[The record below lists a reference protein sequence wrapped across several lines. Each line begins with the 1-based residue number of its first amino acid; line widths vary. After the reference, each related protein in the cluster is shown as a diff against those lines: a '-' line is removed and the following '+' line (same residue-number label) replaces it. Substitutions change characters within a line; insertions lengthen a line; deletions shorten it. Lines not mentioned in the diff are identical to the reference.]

1 MIDAASGGALVNKT
15 PQEARALISNM
26 AANAQQFGTRQDAPP
41 RQVNEVSTNPIDQK
55 LDSLTS
61 LLEKLVVGQ
70 VQQRRYD
77 PFSNSYNPGWR
88 DHPNFSYKNQG
99 GQQGYPQ
106 QNWNKQHAPEQAS
119 NSGMSLDEIVKA
131 LAENTQKFQQE
142 TRASIQNLGTQITQ
156 IATSVSKLEAQNSGK
171 LPSQTVVNP
180 KENASAM
187 ILRSGKEIDQK
198 NTSPTKDTEE
208 KGTTEETEEK
218 SEKQPKVN
226 SKSFSSTISN
236 AVVPP
241 FPSRL
246 EKSKK
251 MDYEKEVLETFR
263 KVEINIPLIDAIKQI
278 PRYAKFLK
286 ELCTNK
292 RRLKSDE
299 KVSVGESVSAV
310 IKKSLPNKCKDPG
323 MFTMPCV
330 IGNLKIERAMLDLG
344 ASINVMPY
352 SIYCALNLGP
362 LKETRVVIQLADRSN
377 AYPEGVVEDVL
388 VQVKELIFPADF
400 YILRMEEDSTT
411 ISAPILLG
419 RPFMKTARTKIDV
432 EEGTLSVEFDGEIVK
447 FSIFDAMK
455 YPNENHSICSIDI
468 VDSIVQECFEET
480 YGIDNFHMQA
490 QLEVEGE
497 IAEAWEIAE
506 TDEESQTVV
515 PNLETEISIPHKKL
529 LPSVLQAPK
538 LELKDLPDHLKY
550 IYLGDNETLPVI
562 ISKRLTEEQEDRL
575 TTILR
580 EHKTAIGWTL
590 ADIKGINPSICMHRI
605 RLEDDAKSVREFQR
619 KLNPAMKE
627 VVMKEILKLLDEG
640 IIYPISDSKWVSP
653 IHVVPKKTGI
663 TVVRNQNGELVPTR
677 VQNGWRM
684 VIDFRKLNLATRKD
698 HFPLPFIDQT
708 LERLAGKTYFCFLDG
723 FSGYYQIVIAQED
736 QEKTTF
742 TCPFGTFAYRRMPFG
757 LCNAPGTFQRCMLSI
772 FSEYIE
778 NCIEV
783 FMDDFTV
790 YGDSFDN
797 CLSHLSKI
805 LKRCMET
812 NLVLNYEKCHFMVTE
827 GIVLGHVVS
836 SRGIEVDKAKVDLI
850 TNLPY
855 PTNVKGIRGFLG
867 HAGFYRRFIKDFSK
881 IALPMSKLLQKDVP
895 FEFGE
900 DCKEAFNK
908 LKNLLTIAPIIQP
921 PDWNLPFEIMCD
933 ASNYAVGTVL
943 GQKVDKKSH
952 VIYYASR
959 TLDSAQCNYTTTEKE
974 LLAIVF
980 ALEKFRSYLL
990 GSKVI
995 VFSDHAALKYLLTK
1009 KESKPRLIRWIL
1021 LLQEFDIEIKDRKG
1035 IENPVADHL
1044 SRLVNED
1051 NVLPV
1056 SEFFPDEQLFQ
1067 VKGINPWY
1075 ADIVNYLVTGILPND
1090 LSKSRKVKIRCE
1102 TKYYVWDAPH
1112 LWKFCADQV
1121 IRRCVPELE
1130 HKSIL
1135 TFCHNYACG
1144 GHFGPKRTARKILDC
1159 GLYWETLFKDAYLF
1173 CKNCEQCQRT
1183 GSLSHRNEMPQNPI
1197 LVCDIFDIWGMDF
1210 MGPFPSSGGYLYIL
1224 LAVDYVSKWV
1234 EAKPTRTNDS
1244 KVVAGFIK
1252 SNIFSRLVFGKSCH
1266 LPVEIEH
1273 RAYWAVKNCNM
1284 NLEEAS
1290 ASRKLQLQELEEI
1303 RLEAYENSR
1312 IYKEKTK
1319 LFHDNAI
1326 LRKQFSVGQK
1336 VLLYNSRLKLMPV
1349 EIKSLDTNKT
1359 FKVNGHRLK
1368 VLHEDESASQVLE
1381 IELEKPQYSES

>member
-1 MIDAASGGALVNKT
+1 
-15 PQEARALISNM
+15 
-26 AANAQQFGTRQDAPP
+26 
-41 RQVNEVSTNPIDQK
+41 
-55 LDSLTS
+55 
-61 LLEKLVVGQ
+61 
-70 VQQRRYD
+70 
-77 PFSNSYNPGWR
+77 
-88 DHPNFSYKNQG
+88 
-99 GQQGYPQ
+99 
-106 QNWNKQHAPEQAS
+106 
-119 NSGMSLDEIVKA
+119 
-131 LAENTQKFQQE
+131 
-142 TRASIQNLGTQITQ
+142 
-156 IATSVSKLEAQNSGK
+156 
-171 LPSQTVVNP
+171 
-180 KENASAM
+180 
-187 ILRSGKEIDQK
+187 
-198 NTSPTKDTEE
+198 
-208 KGTTEETEEK
+208 
-218 SEKQPKVN
+218 
-226 SKSFSSTISN
+226 
-236 AVVPP
+236 
-241 FPSRL
+241 
-246 EKSKK
+246 
-251 MDYEKEVLETFR
+251 
-263 KVEINIPLIDAIKQI
+263 
-278 PRYAKFLK
+278 
-286 ELCTNK
+286 
-292 RRLKSDE
+292 
-299 KVSVGESVSAV
+299 
-310 IKKSLPNKCKDPG
+310 
-323 MFTMPCV
+323 MPCV

-344 ASINVMPY
+344 ASINVMAY
-352 SIYCALNLGP
+352 SIYRALNLGP

-377 AYPEGVVEDVL
+377 AYPERVVEDAL

-400 YILRMEEDSTT
+400 YILRMEEDSTA

-432 EEGTLSVEFDGEIVK
+432 EEGTLSIEFDGEI
-447 FSIFDAMK
+447 
-455 YPNENHSICSIDI
+455 
-468 VDSIVQECFEET
+468 ECFEET
-480 YGIDNFHMQA
+480 YEIDSFHMQA
-490 QLEVEGE
+490 QLDVEGE
-497 IAEAWEIAE
+497 IAEAWEISE
-506 TDEESQTVV
+506 TDEDSQTV
-515 PNLETEISIPHKKL
+515 
-529 LPSVLQAPK
+529 APK

-562 ISKRLTEEQEDRL
+562 ISKRLTEEQEERL

-590 ADIKGINPSICMHRI
+590 ADIKGINPSIFMHRI

-619 KLNPAMKE
+619 KLNLVMKE
-627 VVMKEILKLLDEG
+627 VVMKDILKLLDEG

-663 TVVRNQNGELVPTR
+663 TMVRNQNDELVTTR

-698 HFPLPFIDQT
+698 HFSLSFIDQT
-708 LERLAGKTYFCFLDG
+708 LERLVGKFYFCFLDG

-757 LCNAPGTFQRCMLSI
+757 LCNAPSTFQRCMLRI
-772 FSEYIE
+772 FSKYIE

-783 FMDDFTV
+783 FIDDFTV

-836 SRGIEVDKAKVDLI
+836 SRGIQVDKAKVDLI

-855 PTNVKGIRGFLG
+855 PINIKEVRGFLG

-895 FEFGE
+895 FKFGE

-908 LKNLLTIAPIIQP
+908 LKNMLTIAPIIQP

-933 ASNYAVGTVL
+933 ASNYVVGTVL

-952 VIYYASR
+952 VIHYASR

-1009 KESKPRLIRWIL
+1009 KELKPRLIRWIL

-1035 IENPVADHL
+1035 IENPVAGHL

-1056 SEFFPDEQLFQ
+1056 SEFFPDEQLFK
-1067 VKGINPWY
+1067 VKGTNPWY

-1090 LSKSRKVKIRCE
+1090 LSKSRKVKIRCM
-1102 TKYYVWDAPH
+1102 TKYYVWDEPH
-1112 LWKFCADQV
+1112 LWKFCVNQV
-1121 IRRCVPELE
+1121 IRRFGIPRALISDQGTHFFNRTIEALLKKYGVYHRVATAYRPQKNVQAEVSNRE
-1130 HKSIL
+1130 IKFIL
-1135 TFCHNYACG
+1135 AKTVNPG
-1144 GHFGPKRTARKILDC
+1144 RKDWSLRLD
-1159 GLYWETLFKDAYLF
+1159 DALWANQTTY
-1173 CKNCEQCQRT
+1173 KT
-1183 GSLSHRNEMPQNPI
+1183 PIEMSP
-1197 LVCDIFDIWGMDF
+1197 
-1210 MGPFPSSGGYLYIL
+1210 Y
-1224 LAVDYVSKWV
+1224 
-1234 EAKPTRTNDS
+1234 
-1244 KVVAGFIK
+1244 
-1252 SNIFSRLVFGKSCH
+1252 RLVFGKTCH
-1266 LPVEIEH
+1266 LLVEIEH
-1273 RAYWAVKNCNM
+1273 KAYWAVKHCNM
-1284 NLEEAS
+1284 DLEEAGEL
-1290 ASRKLQLQELEEI
+1290 RKLQLQELEEI

-1319 LFHDNAI
+1319 LFHDNSI
-1326 LRKQFSVGQK
+1326 LRKHFVFGQR
-1336 VLLYNSRLKLMPV
+1336 VLLYNSRLKLMPGKLRSQLLGPFVVTHVFPYGTV
-1349 EIKSLDTNKT
+1349 EIKSLDTDKI

-1368 VLHEDESASQVLE
+1368 VFHEDESVANMLE
-1381 IELEKPQYSES
+1381 LDLEKPHYSEI